1 MRKEK
6 NKKSSVEEMNLSNK
20 EKEILDS
27 YNDEL
32 QEFEMENKEQVLLT
46 DLYNKEETTEEE
58 EVIEE
63 YEMVEE
69 EPVEEETIEEE
80 QPKKKEKK
88 KKEKKVKEKKIREK
102 KPKNPINRKMNII
115 FAIIT
120 ILIIMVASDIILV
133 TKYEIGPFFAIPLHK
148 YDDGGTTEYY
158 GLGYKVIKYHQVQG
172 RRDKEL
178 GTWALKYNIEPVY
191 ADAVDLAIEFNND
204 ETKSYK
210 KYYKKFMRVTGT
222 LVNVS
227 KKQNSITISYFDED
241 GSKYDLDIVCDM
253 ETEKEMLNS
262 LSTDLEVSAIG
273 TMTNYSYKTKKTP
286 ATIYLSN
293 CFAEQ

>member
-1 MRKEK
+1 MREEK

-88 KKEKKVKEKKIREK
+88 KKEKKIREK
-102 KPKNPINRKMNII
+102 KPKNPINRKLNII
-115 FAIIT
+115 FAIII

-133 TKYEIGPFFAIPLHK
+133 TKYEIGPFFVIPVHK
-148 YDDGGTTEYY
+148 YDDGGTKEYY

-172 RRDKEL
+172 RRDKEVGSWKL
-178 GTWALKYNIEPVY
+178 QYNIEPVY
-191 ADAVDLAIEFNND
+191 ADAIDLAIEFNND
-204 ETKSYK
+204 EEKTYN
-210 KYYKKFMRVTGT
+210 KYNKKFMRISGNLT
-222 LVNVS
+222 NVS
-227 KKQNSITISYFDED
+227 KKQNTITISYVDED
-241 GSKYDLDIVCDM
+241 GKYDLDIICEM

-262 LSTDLEVSAIG
+262 LETDKEVSVIG
-273 TMTNYSYKTKKTP
+273 SMVNYKYKTNKRP
-286 ATIYLSN
+286 ATMYLTN